1 MNATPVQSVRTRG
14 RELPPNA
21 RRTAGEEHYS
31 GYVIV
36 RLRSGLRST
45 SDATLFDAAKRL
57 KLDGLAGLLQAFDLM
72 ATQRTVRSL
81 KPEQILE
88 LERKAASTEFPPLH
102 SLTSYWRIDLRDR
115 PERIEEVVKRLNALP
130 EVDRAY
136 REFDVTEPL
145 VNDVDDDYAA
155 DQDYLDAAPTGIDA
169 RWAWTQ
175 PNGEGSGIG
184 VIDLEQG
191 WLPNHEDIVAKAPT
205 LVYGDNRDGINGYK
219 GNHGTAVLAEMIAED
234 NTVGVVGI
242 APAVTSVR
250 MVSHYDAATDTAL
263 HVADAIAA
271 AIPVMSAGDVLL
283 LEVQRNF
290 LPTETDDDDF
300 DAIRLAV
307 ALGIVVVEAAG
318 NGFTDL
324 DTYVDAVAGQI
335 LNRASTDFRDS
346 GAIMVGAAES
356 PLPHDR
362 ADFSN
367 YGSRIDCYGWGENVV
382 TCGYGNLDDGGGND
396 DLTYTDTF
404 SGTSSASPIV
414 SGAALI
420 VQGKYEALTATRLSP
435 TQMRAL
441 LSDPATGTP
450 QGPNVAGNVGVMPN
464 LRAIIEDTLGLVP
477 DLYLRDN
484 ATDTGAI
491 PSAGP
496 ISTSPD
502 IIVRP
507 AFVADPGA
515 AFGEGSGQE
524 NSMTLGYEVE
534 GGQDNYIYV
543 RIQNR
548 GTTDAVGVT
557 ATVYWSEVAT
567 LVTPDSWNL
576 VGATAPVDVPQGDT
590 IVVAG
595 PLTWPAAE
603 IPATGHYCFVGMLN
617 HAQDPVPPLPGPAD
631 WNGFTALIRNQNN
644 VTWRNFNVVDELPD
658 PSGDPSVLPFLIAGA
673 PDEARVF
680 DLQILRDLPRAA
692 RVRLQVP
699 FGLAAKLR
707 RGRLWKMEV
716 DRKQQFAVFDLPP
729 LPRIDLGAIR
739 LGAGARY
746 PSRLIV
752 HGAKGME
759 RGGHGL
765 AIRQVF
771 EKAEVGRVTW
781 QFHVRKE
788 EEQRRRKRASVT
800 EYKPVMKDRK
810 NRVSAQAI

>member
-1 MNATPVQSVRTRG
+1 MNATPVQSVRTRR

-36 RLRSGLRST
+36 RLRAGLRST

-81 KPEQILE
+81 KSEQILE

-102 SLTSYWRIDLRDR
+102 SLTSYWRINLRDR
-115 PERIEEVVKRLNALP
+115 PEKIEEVVKRLNALP

-175 PNGEGSGIG
+175 PNAEGSGVG

-219 GNHGTAVLAEMIAED
+219 GNHGTAVLGEMIAED

-271 AIPVMSAGDVLL
+271 AIPVMSAGDVLI

-324 DTYVDAVAGQI
+324 DAYVDAVAGQI
-335 LNRASTDFRDS
+335 LNRATADFRDS

-441 LSDPATGTP
+441 LSDSATGTP

-557 ATVYWSEVAT
+557 ASVHWSEVAT

-617 HAQDPVPPLPGPAD
+617 HAQDAVPPLPGPAD

-644 VTWRNFNVVDELPD
+644 ITWRNFNVVDELPD

>member
-1 MNATPVQSVRTRG
+1 MNATPVQSVRPRR

-36 RLRSGLRST
+36 RLRAGLRST

-81 KPEQILE
+81 KSEQILE

-102 SLTSYWRIDLRDR
+102 SLTSYWRINLRDR
-115 PERIEEVVKRLNALP
+115 PEKIEEVVKRLNALP

-307 ALGIVVVEAAG
+307 ALGMVVVEAAG

-324 DTYVDAVAGQI
+324 DAYVDAVAGQI
-335 LNRASTDFRDS
+335 LNRASADFRDS

-450 QGPNVAGNVGVMPN
+450 QGPNVAGNIGVMPN

-595 PLTWPAAE
+595 PLTWSAAE
-603 IPATGHYCFVGMLN
+603 IPTTGHYCFVGMLN

-716 DRKQQFAVFDLPP
+716 DRKQRFAVFDLPP

-771 EKAEVGRVTW
+771 EKAEVGRVSW

-800 EYKPVMKDRK
+800 AYKPVMKDRK

>member
-1 MNATPVQSVRTRG
+1 MNATHVQSVRTRG

-81 KPEQILE
+81 KSEQILE

-102 SLTSYWRIDLRDR
+102 SLTSYWRINLRDR
-115 PERIEEVVKRLNALP
+115 PEKIEEVVKRLNALP

-155 DQDYLDAAPTGIDA
+155 DQDYLDAAPVGIDA

-175 PNGEGSGIG
+175 PSAEGSGVG

-191 WLPNHEDIVAKAPT
+191 WFPNHEDIVAKAPT
-205 LVYGDNRDGINGYK
+205 LIYGDNRDGINGYK
-219 GNHGTAVLAEMIAED
+219 GNHGTAVLGEMIAED

-335 LNRASTDFRDS
+335 LNRASADFRDS

-771 EKAEVGRVTW
+771 EKAEVGRVSW

-800 EYKPVMKDRK
+800 AYKPVMKDRK

>member
-1 MNATPVQSVRTRG
+1 MNATPVQSVRPRR

-36 RLRSGLRST
+36 RLRAGLRST

-81 KPEQILE
+81 KSEQILE

-102 SLTSYWRIDLRDR
+102 SLTSYWRINLRDR
-115 PERIEEVVKRLNALP
+115 PEKIDEVVKRLNALP

-175 PNGEGSGIG
+175 PNAEGSGVG

-307 ALGIVVVEAAG
+307 ALGMVVVEAAG

-335 LNRASTDFRDS
+335 LNRASADFRDS

-356 PLPHDR
+356 PVPHDR

-771 EKAEVGRVTW
+771 EKAEVGRVSW

-800 EYKPVMKDRK
+800 AYKPVMKDRK

>member
-1 MNATPVQSVRTRG
+1 MNATLVQSVRTRR

-36 RLRSGLRST
+36 RLRSGLPST

-57 KLDGLAGLLQAFDLM
+57 KLDGLAGLLQAFELM

-81 KPEQILE
+81 KSEQILE

-115 PERIEEVVKRLNALP
+115 PEKIEEVVKRLNGLP

-175 PNGEGSGIG
+175 PNAEGSGVG

-191 WLPNHEDIVAKAPT
+191 WLPNHEDVVAKAPT

-219 GNHGTAVLAEMIAED
+219 GNHGTAVLGEMIAED

-242 APAVTSVR
+242 APGVTSVR
-250 MVSHYDAATDTAL
+250 MVSYYDAATDTAL

-271 AIPVMSAGDVLL
+271 AIPVMNPGDVLL

-324 DTYVDAVAGQI
+324 DAYVDAVAGQI
-335 LNRASTDFRDS
+335 LNRASADFRDS

-367 YGSRIDCYGWGENVV
+367 NGSRIDCYGWGENVV

-491 PSAGP
+491 PSAGT

-557 ATVYWSEVAT
+557 ATVHWSEVAT

-576 VGATAPVDVPQGDT
+576 IGATAPVDVPQGDT

-603 IPATGHYCFVGMLN
+603 IPATGHYCFVGLLN
-617 HAQDPVPPLPGPAD
+617 HAQDPTPPLPGPTD

-716 DRKQQFAVFDLPP
+716 DRKQRFAVFDLPP

-771 EKAEVGRVTW
+771 EKAEVGRVSW

-788 EEQRRRKRASVT
+788 EEQRRRKRPSVT
-800 EYKPVMKDRK
+800 AYKPVMKDRK

>member
-1 MNATPVQSVRTRG
+1 M
-14 RELPPNA
+14 
-21 RRTAGEEHYS
+21 
-31 GYVIV
+31 
-36 RLRSGLRST
+36 
-45 SDATLFDAAKRL
+45 
-57 KLDGLAGLLQAFDLM
+57 
-72 ATQRTVRSL
+72 
-81 KPEQILE
+81 
-88 LERKAASTEFPPLH
+88 
-102 SLTSYWRIDLRDR
+102 
-115 PERIEEVVKRLNALP
+115 
-130 EVDRAY
+130 DRAY

-175 PNGEGSGIG
+175 PNGEGSGVG

-271 AIPVMSAGDVLL
+271 AIPMMSAGDVLL

-335 LNRASTDFRDS
+335 LNRASADFRDS

-356 PLPHDR
+356 PVPHDR

-548 GTTDAVGVT
+548 GTTDAVAVT

-800 EYKPVMKDRK
+800 VYKPVMKDRK